1 MHSHV
6 LANGQSRLDWLLLDA
21 CQLEYQG
28 HQVGDG
34 GGPFHELRHLQRT
47 DYSWF
52 HCLWIS
58 LQHCHHA
65 RVLLM
70 CPEQRMHQQTNSLM
84 ILRHLMTKALSLT
97 RRSRIKS
104 LWLSTPLEF
113 VGVIESEDRCVWT
126 NCPRQ
131 LPLWSYTC
139 IRPSQGQRG
148 RCALLVVVANNITL
162 HPLVECWGRFILA
175 QKIIT
180 WT

>member
-21 CQLEYQG
+21 CQLEYRG

-58 LQHCHHA
+58 LHGIPRQPSSPYRSCAWVVTFVVRACNGCSRHCHHA

-70 CPEQRMHQQTNSLM
+70 CPGQRMHQKTNSLT

-104 LWLSTPLEF
+104 LWLSTPVEF
-113 VGVIESEDRCVWT
+113 VGMIESEDRCVWT
-126 NCPRQ
+126 NCPRH
-131 LPLWSYTC
+131 LPLWS
-139 IRPSQGQRG
+139 
-148 RCALLVVVANNITL
+148 
-162 HPLVECWGRFILA
+162 
-175 QKIIT
+175 
-180 WT
+180 